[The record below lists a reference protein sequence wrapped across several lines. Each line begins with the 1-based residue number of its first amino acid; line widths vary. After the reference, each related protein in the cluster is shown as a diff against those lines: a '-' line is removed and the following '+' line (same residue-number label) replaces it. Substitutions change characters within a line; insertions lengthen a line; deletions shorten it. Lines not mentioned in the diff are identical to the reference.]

1 MGARDVPALR
11 NAEAVDMSAVM
22 RLLHGLAE
30 YEHLTVTARE
40 DDLAAALFGT
50 SPRLHAALAEMDGVA
65 VGLAVW
71 FYTYGT
77 FAGRPNLYVEDVFVE
92 PAARGRG
99 IGRACFRHMA
109 REAARAGCLRMEW
122 SVLNWNAPARRFYAG
137 LGAETVTDWSVLRL
151 TGDALAAL
159 ADEAPACE
167 EKSHG

>member
-1 MGARDVPALR
+1 MGARDGPALR

-159 ADEAPACE
+159 ADEAPACG